1 MKTKTATNTI
11 EEIRRINLRL
21 LIQENN
27 PATAKAI
34 AKKCHTSPSY
44 LSQIL
49 IRFKMASGKSREVGT
64 ELARKLE
71 AGCKKPVGWMDVMHH
86 ENEIAAN
93 ESEIVNLYLAMDNK
107 MRSVL
112 IQQAKMILQITKK

>member
-1 MKTKTATNTI
+1 MKTKAATNTI

-21 LIQENN
+21 LIQDND
-27 PATAKAI
+27 PPTAKAI
-34 AKKCHTSPSY
+34 ADNCGTSASY

-71 AGCKKPVGWMDVMHH
+71 IGCKKPVGWMDVIHKGGEVH
-86 ENEIAAN
+86 ADETEI
-93 ESEIVNLYLAMDNK
+93 INLYLAMDNK